1 MLKLFHTDNHKTHEV
16 SEIIEGSWIKLQ
28 SPTNEEARRVAEALN
43 VEFND
48 VMAAIDPE
56 EKTRIEIFND
66 YTLIIT
72 DIPIKEMR
80 HHEETYKTIP
90 LGIIFN
96 RENIVTICSEDTPL
110 LNYFHEND
118 IKDFSTK
125 KRLKFIYQIMLRT
138 SMFYQRA
145 LTDVDKKRVE
155 FEEHIGTVRSESD
168 LVKIHELESALVYF
182 MTSLRGNN
190 NVINRLARSNLLSH
204 YPEDRELLDDVIIE
218 NQQAIE
224 MAQIYREIIDGTR
237 ELISSIMNLRMN
249 HVMKSLTSITVIFS
263 IPMIISGMYGMNV
276 DAKWMPLAQAVHG
289 FGIIGLV
296 TIFVCVIAF
305 VVLKKNKMM

>member
-1 MLKLFHTDNHKTHEV
+1 MLKLFRTDNHKTHEID
-16 SEIIEGSWIKLQ
+16 EITDDAWIKLQ
-28 SPTNEEARRVAEALN
+28 SPTDEEAQRVAKALN
-43 VEFND
+43 IEFSD
-48 VMAAIDPE
+48 IMAAIDPE
-56 EKTRIEIFND
+56 EKTRIEIFEY

-72 DIPIKEMR
+72 DIPVKEMR

-96 RENIVTICSEDTPL
+96 RKNVVTICAEETSL
-110 LNYFHEND
+110 INYFHEND
-118 IKDFSTK
+118 IRDFSTK
-125 KRLKFIYQIMLRT
+125 KKLKFIYQIMLRT
-138 SMFYQRA
+138 SIFYQRA

-155 FEEHIGTVRSESD
+155 FEEHIGTVRNESD

-190 NVINRLARSNLLSH
+190 NVINRLTRSNLLSH
-204 YPEDRELLDDVIIE
+204 YPEDRELLNDVIIE

-249 HVMKSLTSITVIFS
+249 YVMKSLTSITVIFS

-276 DAKWMPLAQAVHG
+276 DAQWMPLAQAVHG
-289 FGIIGLV
+289 FGIIGMA
-296 TIFVCVIAF
+296 TILICAITFFI
-305 VVLKKNKMM
+305 LKRNKMM